1 MGTLESEITV
11 DESKPLSFAD
21 ISRIISGRI
30 RGCSIL
36 YVDLETIKL
45 KTYTLDRLL
54 GQHDCAC
61 LLITAQGQ
69 GGGVQRHWTVLHK
82 LKNKYYFFDS
92 LALRWPMLDSLI
104 GDNRLTTFL
113 KSIKA
118 VPSTRKLQA
127 HITKVRTC
135 GCWAAV
141 RCAKYKLNY
150 TQFVKWVTSNRHST
164 ADRTVVKLCLIGLLT

>member
-1 MGTLESEITV
+1 MGTLESEITL
-11 DESKPLSFAD
+11 DESKALSFAD
-21 ISRIISGRI
+21 ISRIITGRI
-30 RGCSIL
+30 HGCSIL
-36 YVDLETIKL
+36 YVDLETIKA
-45 KTYTLDRLL
+45 KTYTLERML

-61 LLITAQGQ
+61 LLITAISP

-82 LKNKYYFFDS
+82 LKNRYYFFDS
-92 LALRWPMLDSLI
+92 LALRWPLLDSLI
-104 GDNRLTTFL
+104 GDTRLSTFL

-127 HITKVRTC
+127 HIRKVRTC

-141 RCAKYKLNY
+141 RCAKYKLSY
-150 TQFVKWVTSNRHST
+150 SEFVKWVTSNRHST

>member
-1 MGTLESEITV
+1 MGTLEHDITI
-11 DESKPLSFAD
+11 DETQPLSFAD
-21 ISRIISGRI
+21 ISRILNGRVK
-30 RGCSIL
+30 GCSIL
-36 YVDLETIKL
+36 YVDLENVRGK
-45 KTYTLDRLL
+45 YTLERLL

-61 LLITAQGQ
+61 ILITAKATGQ
-69 GGGVQRHWTVLHK
+69 TQRHWTVLHR

-92 LALRWPMLDSLI
+92 LALRWPTLDALI

-127 HITKVRTC
+127 HIRKIRTC
-135 GCWAAV
+135 GCWAAI

-150 TQFVKWVTSNRHST
+150 SQFVKWVTSNRHTT
-164 ADRTVVKLCLIGLLT
+164 ADRTVVKLCYLGLLT

>member
-1 MGTLESEITV
+1 MGTLESEITL

-21 ISRIISGRI
+21 ISRIIKGRI

-36 YVDLETIKL
+36 YVDLETIRGK
-45 KTYTLDRLL
+45 YTVERLI

-61 LLITAQGQ
+61 ILITATNN
-69 GGGVQRHWTVLHK
+69 GGVQRHWTVLHK
-82 LKNKYYFFDS
+82 LKNRYYFFDS
-92 LALRWPMLDSLI
+92 LALRWPMLDALI
-104 GDNRLTTFL
+104 GDNRLTSFM

-127 HITKVRTC
+127 HIKMIRTC

-141 RCAKYKLNY
+141 RCAKYQLNY
-150 TQFVKWVTSNRHST
+150 TQFVKWVTSNRHTT
-164 ADRTVVKLCLIGLLT
+164 ADRTVVQLCLIGLLT